1 MANRRI
7 VDPLTPAAPFHHL
20 GILTPDIEAA
30 IDFLSP
36 TLGVTFRDP
45 ITVASLRVDPD
56 EFGNAAAHPVEGRIS
71 FSIEGPPHYELAEG
85 HGSGI
90 HSLERYG
97 AGMHHVGLFA
107 SDLAAARTEIEATI
121 PGSLSEIV
129 DGQGGLLAWY
139 SLPSTETGLIV
150 ELLDERLRGPIGRYI
165 DLGEAPS

>member
-1 MANRRI
+1 VANRRI

-45 ITVASLRVDPD
+45 ITVTSLRVDPD

-85 HGSGI
+85 HGRMPNRHNAPTEPAVVSRQAMARSQ
-90 HSLERYG
+90 HPLG
-97 AGMHHVGLFA
+97 A
-107 SDLAAARTEIEATI
+107 R
-121 PGSLSEIV
+121 
-129 DGQGGLLAWY
+129 
-139 SLPSTETGLIV
+139 
-150 ELLDERLRGPIGRYI
+150 
-165 DLGEAPS
+165 